1 MFVWLLLMFGCSEL
15 PLKSSP
21 GVPTDPSLMSVQN
34 CIEFSDESLAF
45 GDKIVGESAE
55 PQTLTL
61 VDACGILE
69 MLDGTLDD
77 PDNAF
82 EMQWTFE
89 DTVEFTL
96 VKDIPGAWEAQWIL
110 QAIDESNPEVT
121 GSVTVQLYGEVVAQ
135 EES

>member
-1 MFVWLLLMFGCSEL
+1 MFVWILLMFGCSEL

-21 GVPTDPSLMSVQN
+21 GNPSDPSLMSVPN
-34 CIEFSDESLAF
+34 CIEFSDESFTF

-61 VDACGILE
+61 VDTCGVLE

-110 QAIDESNPEVT
+110 QAIDKSKPELS

-135 EES
+135 EEG